1 MTTSNPQVRR
11 ATVEDLPKLGPLWE
25 LENLSRPDLEKRFKE
40 FQVVEG
46 AGGEL
51 QGALGLQVAGSE
63 GHLHSEVFAHFEQS
77 DALREKLWERAQVLA
92 RNHGLVRIWTQL
104 ATPFWHQNGFR
115 AAGPDLLPKLPGA
128 FASGQRPWL
137 FVQLKEEAA
146 AAPSIDREFAMFKEA
161 EQERTQKMF
170 RQARV
175 MKMIAA
181 IVAIVVFLLCLVWAV
196 LFFKAKSGAGIP
208 APPSQRGE
216 QP

>member
-40 FQVVEG
+40 FQVVDG

-51 QGALGLQVAGSE
+51 LGAVGLQVAGLE
-63 GHLHSEVFAHFEQS
+63 GHLHSEVFAHFEQA
-77 DALREKLWERAQVLA
+77 DALREILLERAQVLA

-104 ATPFWHQNGFR
+104 ATPFWHQNGFQP
-115 AAGPDLLPKLPGA
+115 AGSDLLPKLPGA
-128 FASGQRPWL
+128 FAAGQKPWL

-146 AAPSIDREFAMFKEA
+146 PVPTIDREFAMFKEA

-175 MKMIAA
+175 MKMVAA
-181 IVAIVVFLLCLVWAV
+181 VVAVVVFLLCVVWAV
-196 LFFKAKSGAGIP
+196 LFFKARSSRSISS
-208 APPSQRGE
+208 PPSQHDL
-216 QP
+216 